1 MHPHPFHHVPPHKS
15 DPRGRFYV
23 TEGSCAKLLPIMQI
37 EELKANFDILQKR
50 FGDPKLSSIYGAG
63 CLQEPDTCF
72 VFMNPTGKN
81 VAADPKWQ
89 GLRAPWIG
97 TKNVWKLFAKLNLIS
112 QDLFQS
118 IQTMHATE
126 WTPDFAQRVYQSLAD
141 RRLYITNLS
150 KSTQTDARALP
161 SRIFREYL
169 PGFHQEISIIKPK
182 RIIAFG
188 NQVSSIIL
196 DEDIKVSE
204 VRKKAFPLRIN
215 QTSSS
220 VYPTYYPVGQGMR
233 NIDKAV
239 EDIQWIINQK

>member
-1 MHPHPFHHVPPHKS
+1 
-15 DPRGRFYV
+15 
-23 TEGSCAKLLPIMQI
+23 MQI
-37 EELKANFDILQKR
+37 EELKTNFDSLQKQ

-63 CLQEPDTCF
+63 CLQNPDVCF

-81 VAADPKWQ
+81 IAANPQWH

-97 TKNVWKLFAKLNLIS
+97 TKNVWKLFSKLNLIS
-112 QDLFQS
+112 SDLFQS

-126 WTPDFAQRVYQSLAD
+126 WTPDFAQLIYQD
-141 RRLYITNLS
+141 ITDHRIYITNLS
-150 KSTQTDARALP
+150 KSTQTDARAL
-161 SRIFREYL
+161 SNNIFRKYL

-182 RIIAFG
+182 CIIAFG

-196 DEDIKVSE
+196 NEVIKVSQT
-204 VRKKAFPLRIN
+204 RKKGFSLIIN
-215 QTSSS
+215 KSSFS

-239 EDIQWIINQK
+239 EDIRWIIDTF

>member
-1 MHPHPFHHVPPHKS
+1 
-15 DPRGRFYV
+15 
-23 TEGSCAKLLPIMQI
+23 MQI
-37 EELKANFDILQKR
+37 EELKANFDTLQKQ

-63 CLQEPDTCF
+63 YLKKPEVCF
-72 VFMNPTGKN
+72 VFMNPTGRN
-81 VAADPKWQ
+81 VAADPAWQ

-112 QDLFQS
+112 NDLFES

-126 WTPDFAQRVYQSLAD
+126 WTPDFAQRVYQDLSD
-141 RRLYITNLS
+141 RRLYVTNLS

-161 SRIFREYL
+161 NSIFQEYL
-169 PGFHQEISIIKPK
+169 PGFHQEISTLKPK
-182 RIIAFG
+182 CMITFG

-196 DEDIKVSE
+196 GENIKVSE
-204 VRKKAFPLRIN
+204 ARKKAFSLHID
-215 QTSSS
+215 QTSFP

-239 EDIQWIINQK
+239 EDIRWIIEQREHSDA